1 MRRMIW
7 ENIVAGDKKNLME
20 VCNMGII
27 SGLMGNA
34 AETSIESVKKDYG
47 KLLGQ
52 QEQIIQ
58 AYQWIRDLMIFTDC
72 RLLLVNVQ
80 GATGKKVEY
89 HSIPYRSIRHFA
101 VESTGHFD
109 LEAELKIWVASMGT
123 EPLVYTFSTDADIYK
138 VQALL
143 AECVG
148 K

>member
-1 MRRMIW
+1 MS
-7 ENIVAGDKKNLME
+7 
-20 VCNMGII
+20 II
-27 SGLMGNA
+27 SGLIGNA
-34 AETSIESVKKDYG
+34 AETDIEEVKKEYG

-52 QEQIIQ
+52 NEQVIQ
-58 AYQWIRDLMIFTDC
+58 AYKWVRDLLIFTDF
-72 RLLLVNVQ
+72 RLILVDIQ
-80 GATGKKVEY
+80 GATGKKVDY

-109 LEAELKIWVASMGT
+109 LEAELKIWVAGLGA
-123 EPLVYTFSTDADIYK
+123 EPLIYTFSKDADVYR

>member
-1 MRRMIW
+1 
-7 ENIVAGDKKNLME
+7 
-20 VCNMGII
+20 MGII

>member
-1 MRRMIW
+1 MS
-7 ENIVAGDKKNLME
+7 
-20 VCNMGII
+20 II
-27 SGLMGNA
+27 SGLIGNA
-34 AETSIESVKKDYG
+34 AETDIEDVKKEYG

-52 QEQIIQ
+52 NEQVIQ
-58 AYQWIRDLMIFTDC
+58 AYKWVRDLLIFTDF
-72 RLLLVNVQ
+72 RLILVDIQ
-80 GATGKKVEY
+80 GATGKKVDY

-109 LEAELKIWVASMGT
+109 LEAELKIWVAGLGA
-123 EPLVYTFSTDADIYK
+123 EPLIYTFSKDADVYR

>member
-1 MRRMIW
+1 
-7 ENIVAGDKKNLME
+7 
-20 VCNMGII
+20 MGII

-34 AETSIESVKKDYG
+34 AETSIDSVKKEYG

-52 QEQIIQ
+52 HEQIIQ
-58 AYQWIRDLMIFTDC
+58 AYQWIRDLMIFTNC
-72 RLLLVNVQ
+72 RLLLVNIQ

-109 LEAELKIWVASMGT
+109 LEAELKIWVSSMGT
-123 EPLVYTFSTDADIYK
+123 EPLVYTFSEDADIYK